1 VSELE
6 QTLVLKLSLA
16 TRGVRVDRT
25 TAAFR
30 LPLESTPSVELVLP
44 SGLRVGAPIVTSDSE
59 FVLVKDGGFHY
70 LVRQTGQRE
79 ERIEVRAVPVPR
91 FLGRTTTK
99 GIAMSRLARIHGG
112 HLLVHPGAPC
122 GFSVAGTPC
131 AFCRE
136 GARSGLEVVGT
147 VADVVEVTRVALE
160 EGLTDF
166 VYFNTSLYE
175 REDGGLAT
183 LIPYIEGVRRHFD
196 TMVAVQA
203 HPPADVGWVDRA
215 YAAGVDALSFNLEIF
230 DPDVLDR
237 NCIGRARYIGRE
249 RYLEALTYAATI
261 FPSGTVWSDLVL
273 GVEPLASTRAGI
285 DALVDRGVVPVL
297 SVRAGHVPPEPELA
311 PVLRHLF
318 ETVRGRGIT
327 MGWIRD
333 LAVGIAPLE
342 ARSAADDD
350 ARLAVAVQSFTRSRF
365 GALAARGLARFRR
378 RLRVRNIGESFDASH
393 L

>member
-1 VSELE
+1 MSDLE
-6 QTLVLKLSLA
+6 PTLALKLSLA
-16 TRGVRVDRT
+16 TRGVRVDGS

-30 LPLESTPSVELVLP
+30 LPMESAPSVELVLP

-59 FVLVKDGGFHY
+59 YVLVKDGGFHY
-70 LVRQTGQRE
+70 LVRQGEHE

-91 FLGRTTTK
+91 FLGRTTTR
-99 GIAMSRLARIHGG
+99 GIAMSRLARIHGS
-112 HLLVHPGAPC
+112 HLLVHPGASC
-122 GFSVAGTPC
+122 GFSVVGTPC

-166 VYFNTSLYE
+166 VYFNSSLYE

-203 HPPADVGWVDRA
+203 HPPADDAWIDRV
-215 YAAGVDALSFNLEIF
+215 YAAGADAVSFNLEIF
-230 DPDVLDR
+230 DPDLLDR
-237 NCIGRARYIGRE
+237 HCIGRARYIGRE
-249 RYLEALTYAATI
+249 RYLNALAYAAGI

-273 GVEPLASTRAGI
+273 GFEPLESTRAGI
-285 DALVDRGVVPVL
+285 DGLVERGVVPVL
-297 SVRAGHVPPEPELA
+297 SVRAGQMPDEIELA
-311 PVLRHLF
+311 PVLRHLY
-318 ETVRGRGIT
+318 EAVRGRGIT

-342 ARSAADDD
+342 ARSAAADG
-350 ARLAVAVQSFTRSRF
+350 ARLALAVQNFTRSRF

>member
-6 QTLVLKLSLA
+6 PTLALKLSLA

-30 LPLESTPSVELVLP
+30 LPMESAPSVELVLP
-44 SGLRVGAPIVTSDSE
+44 SGLRVGAPIVTGDTE

-70 LVRQTGQRE
+70 LVRHTGDSE
-79 ERIEVRAVPVPR
+79 ERIEVRAGPVPR
-91 FLGRTTTK
+91 FIGRTTSR
-99 GIAMSRLARIHGG
+99 GIAMSRLARVHGG
-112 HLLVHPGAPC
+112 HLLVHPGASC
-122 GFSVAGTPC
+122 GFSVVGTPC

-136 GARSGLEVVGT
+136 GARSGLEVVGSI
-147 VADVVEVTRVALE
+147 ADVIEVVRVALE
-160 EGLTDF
+160 EGATDF
-166 VYFNTSLYE
+166 VYFNSSLYE
-175 REDGGLAT
+175 RDDGGLAT
-183 LIPYIEGVRRHFD
+183 LLPYVEAVRRHFD

-230 DPDVLDR
+230 DPEVLDR
-237 NCIGRARYIGRE
+237 HCIGRARYIGRE
-249 RYLEALTYAATI
+249 RYLEALAHAAAI

-273 GVEPLASTRAGI
+273 GFEPLESTRAGI
-285 DALVDRGVVPVL
+285 DTLVERDVVPVL
-297 SVRAGHVPPEPELA
+297 SIRPGHVPAEPELA

-318 ETVRGRGIT
+318 EAVRGRGIT

-342 ARSAADDD
+342 ARSAAADD
-350 ARLAVAVQSFTRSRF
+350 ARLAVAVQNFTRSRF